1 MEIISHLLAISGVL
15 VLVSL
20 LYNLW
25 RVRIVSNK
33 NNGILPPEP
42 SGALPIIGHIHKF
55 LGKIPMFRTMAAMAD
70 KHGPTFTF
78 RFGMKRAL
86 VISNHEAVKECFT
99 TNDKAFASRP
109 MSSHGKYLVYNY
121 AAFGFAPY
129 GTYWREMR
137 KLVMIELLSSRHLE
151 TLKSMRVSEV
161 DTLVKDLY
169 SLCKSNKH
177 NNNQT
182 SLNIITKVIAGKR
195 YFGNDGNDVEAQH
208 IGKIIKD
215 FMYAAGV
222 PVISDLIPFLK
233 WIDLFEQVK
242 FMKRVAK
249 EFDSLVG
256 SWVDE
261 HTTRRVNGDE
271 PSDKLDFIDV
281 MLSKIEENS
290 MFGHTR
296 FHQGNSNGGSDT
308 ASINLTWLLSLLLNN
323 QHAQEEL
330 DLKVGRERWVEEHDI
345 NDLIYLQA
353 IIKESLRLYPPVPL
367 SVPHEAMEDC
377 HVCDYYIPKG
387 TYLFVSVWKL
397 HRDPRVNIFEFIPFG
412 SGRRSCPGSKFAF
425 QVSHLTL
432 ACLLQGF
439 EFQTPL
445 NMLVDMIEGLS
456 INLPR
461 ATPLEVLLTPRLSS
475 KLYQI

>member
-1 MEIISHLLAISGVL
+1 MEIISHLLAILGVL

-20 LYNLW
+20 SYKLW
-25 RVRIVSNK
+25 SVGIVSNK
-33 NNGILPPEP
+33 NNSILPPEP

-70 KHGPTFTF
+70 KHGPTF
-78 RFGMKRAL
+78 
-86 VISNHEAVKECFT
+86 INHEAVKECFT

-121 AAFGFAPY
+121 AAFGLAPY

-137 KLVMIELLSSRHLE
+137 KL
-151 TLKSMRVSEV
+151 V

-177 NNNQT
+177 NNNQAKVVISEWIGRL

-195 YFGNDGNDVEAQH
+195 YFGNDGNDEEAQH
-208 IGKIIKD
+208 IVKIIKY

-233 WIDLFEQVK
+233 WIDLFGQVK

-249 EFDSLVG
+249 EFDSLAG

-281 MLSKIEENS
+281 MLNKIEENS

-296 FHQGNSNGGSDT
+296 ETIIKATATMLILGGSDT
-308 ASINLTWLLSLLLNN
+308 TSINLTWLLSLLLNN
-323 QHAQEEL
+323 PHALKHAQEEL
-330 DLKVGRERWVEEHDI
+330 ELKVGRERW
-345 NDLIYLQA
+345 
-353 IIKESLRLYPPVPL
+353 ESLCLYPPVPL

-387 TYLFVSVWKL
+387 THLFVNVWKL
-397 HRDPRVNIFEFIPFG
+397 HRDPRVWENPEEFLPERLLTSHANVDASGQHFEFIPFG
-412 SGRRSCPGSKFAF
+412 SRRRSCPGSKFAF
-425 QVSHLTL
+425 QVLHLTL
-432 ACLLQGF
+432 ARLLQGF

-445 NMLVDMIEGLS
+445 NMPVNMTEGLS

>member
-1 MEIISHLLAISGVL
+1 
-15 VLVSL
+15 
-20 LYNLW
+20 
-25 RVRIVSNK
+25 
-33 NNGILPPEP
+33 
-42 SGALPIIGHIHKF
+42 
-55 LGKIPMFRTMAAMAD
+55 
-70 KHGPTFTF
+70 
-78 RFGMKRAL
+78 
-86 VISNHEAVKECFT
+86 
-99 TNDKAFASRP
+99 

-177 NNNQT
+177 NNNQV
-182 SLNIITKVIAGKR
+182 KGR
-195 YFGNDGNDVEAQH
+195 YFGNDGNDEEAQH

-233 WIDLFEQVK
+233 WIDLFGQVK

-281 MLSKIEENS
+281 MLSKIEENP

-296 FHQGNSNGGSDT
+296 ETIIKAT
-308 ASINLTWLLSLLLNN
+308 ATTWLLSLLLNN
-323 QHAQEEL
+323 QHALKHAQEEL

-345 NDLIYLQA
+345 NDLVYLQA

-367 SVPHEAMEDC
+367 SVPHEATEDC

-387 TYLFVSVWKL
+387 TRLFINVWKL
-397 HRDPRVNIFEFIPFG
+397 HRHSRVWENPEEFLPERFLTSHANVDASGQHFEFIPFG

-425 QVSHLTL
+425 QVSHFTL
-432 ACLLQGF
+432 ARLLQGF

-445 NMLVDMIEGLS
+445 NMPVDMTEGLS

-461 ATPLEVLLTPRLSS
+461 ATPLEVLLTTRLSS

>member
-1 MEIISHLLAISGVL
+1 
-15 VLVSL
+15 
-20 LYNLW
+20 
-25 RVRIVSNK
+25 
-33 NNGILPPEP
+33 
-42 SGALPIIGHIHKF
+42 
-55 LGKIPMFRTMAAMAD
+55 MAAMAD

-78 RFGMKRAL
+78 QFGMKRAL

-129 GTYWREMR
+129 GTFWREMR
-137 KLVMIELLSSRHLE
+137 KLVMIELLSSGHLE

-182 SLNIITKVIAGKR
+182 KVVFSDWIGRLSLNIITKVIAVKR
-195 YFGNDGNDVEAQH
+195 YFGNDGNDEEAQH

-233 WIDLFEQVK
+233 WIDLFGQVK

-249 EFDSLVG
+249 EFGSLVG

-296 FHQGNSNGGSDT
+296 ETIIKAT
-308 ASINLTWLLSLLLNN
+308 ATVRFCFIIHYLL
-323 QHAQEEL
+323 
-330 DLKVGRERWVEEHDI
+330 I
-345 NDLIYLQA
+345 CA
-353 IIKESLRLYPPVPL
+353 IISYRHIFTLYSTYTQCL
-367 SVPHEAMEDC
+367 KRFFS
-377 HVCDYYIPKG
+377 PK
-387 TYLFVSVWKL
+387 YDIYVVI
-397 HRDPRVNIFEFIPFG
+397 V
-412 SGRRSCPGSKFAF
+412 
-425 QVSHLTL
+425 
-432 ACLLQGF
+432 
-439 EFQTPL
+439 
-445 NMLVDMIEGLS
+445 
-456 INLPR
+456 
-461 ATPLEVLLTPRLSS
+461 
-475 KLYQI
+475 

>member
-1 MEIISHLLAISGVL
+1 MGIISHLLAISGVL

-33 NNGILPPEP
+33 NNSILPPEP
-42 SGALPIIGHIHKF
+42 SGALPILGHIHKF

-70 KHGPTFTF
+70 RHGPTFMF
-78 RFGMKRAL
+78 QFGMKRAL

-121 AAFGFAPY
+121 AAFAFD
-129 GTYWREMR
+129 GTYWRGMR

-151 TLKSMRVSEV
+151 ILKSMRISEL

-177 NNNQT
+177 NNNQAKGVISEWIGRL

-195 YFGNDGNDVEAQH
+195 YFG
-208 IGKIIKD
+208 KIIKD

-222 PVISDLIPFLK
+222 PVILDLIPFLK
-233 WIDLFEQVK
+233 WIDLFWQVK

-261 HTTRRVNGDE
+261 HTA
-271 PSDKLDFIDV
+271 SDKLDFIDV

-290 MFGHTR
+290 MFGHTGETIIKATATICG
-296 FHQGNSNGGSDT
+296 FDT
-308 ASINLTWLLSLLLNN
+308 TSINLTWLL
-323 QHAQEEL
+323 
-330 DLKVGRERWVEEHDI
+330 ERWVEEHDI
-345 NDLIYLQA
+345 NDLVYLQA
-353 IIKESLRLYPPVPL
+353 IIKKSLHLYPPIPL

-377 HVCDYYIPKG
+377 HVYDYYIPKG
-387 TYLFVSVWKL
+387 THLFVNVWKL
-397 HRDPRVNIFEFIPFG
+397 HQDPRVWENPEEFLPERFLTSHANVDASGQHFEFIPFG
-412 SGRRSCPGSKFAF
+412 SGRRSCPGSKLAF

-432 ACLLQGF
+432 ARLLQGF

-445 NMLVDMIEGLS
+445 NMPVNMTEGLS
-456 INLPR
+456 ISLPR